1 MSCFTQIIL
10 LKGTY
15 KMFSLKKTVSL
26 IHKEGWKFA
35 TIFFLTSS
43 LLLMVWLPFAII
55 GFLLTFFVVWF
66 FRDPDRKTP
75 NIKNKIISPA
85 DGKICLIDKAKP
97 PKELLMD
104 SKEMFRICVFMNV
117 FNVHVNRSPVKGT
130 IREIVYKKGQF
141 LNASLDKA
149 SEKNERNSLIIETD
163 DNKEIIVTQIAGLI
177 ARRILSFVS
186 NKDKIDV
193 GERFCLIRFGSRVD
207 IYLPEG
213 SKAAVKIGD
222 TVKAGETIIGSL

>member
-26 IHKEGWKFA
+26 IHREGWKFA
-35 TIFFLTSS
+35 TIFFLTSL

-85 DGKICLIDKAKP
+85 DGKICLIDRAKP
-97 PKELLMD
+97 PKELSMD

-193 GERFCLIRFGSRVD
+193 GERFGLIRFGSRVD

>member
-1 MSCFTQIIL
+1 MSL
-10 LKGTY
+10 LK
-15 KMFSLKKTVSL
+15 KLFSF

-35 TIFFLTSS
+35 SIS
-43 LLLMVWLPFAII
+43 LIISLVLLFISPPLATI
-55 GFLLTFFVVWF
+55 GFLLTFFIIWF
-66 FRDPDRKTP
+66 FRDPDRITP

-104 SKEMFRICVFMNV
+104 SGEMFRICVFMNV
-117 FNVHVNRSPVKGT
+117 FNVHINRSPVKGT
-130 IREIVYKKGQF
+130 IKKIVYKEGQF

-149 SEKNERNSLIIETD
+149 SEKNERNSLVIETE
-163 DNKEIIVTQIAGLI
+163 DNKKIIVTQIAGLI
-177 ARRILSFVS
+177 ARRILSFV
-186 NKDKIDV
+186 NDKDKIDA
-193 GERFCLIRFGSRVD
+193 GERFDLIRFGSRVD

>member
-177 ARRILSFVS
+177 ARRILSFV
-186 NKDKIDV
+186 NDKDKIDA
-193 GERFCLIRFGSRVD
+193 GERFGLIRFGSRVD

>member
-1 MSCFTQIIL
+1 MSL
-10 LKGTY
+10 LK
-15 KMFSLKKTVSL
+15 KLFSF

-35 TIFFLTSS
+35 SIS
-43 LLLMVWLPFAII
+43 LIISLVLLFISPPLATI
-55 GFLLTFFVVWF
+55 GFLLTFFIIWF
-66 FRDPDRKTP
+66 FRDPDRTTP

-104 SKEMFRICVFMNV
+104 SGEMFRICVFMNV
-117 FNVHVNRSPVKGT
+117 FNVHINRSPVKGT
-130 IREIVYKKGQF
+130 IKKIVYKEGQF

-149 SEKNERNSLIIETD
+149 SEKNERNSLVIKTE

-177 ARRILSFVS
+177 ARRILSFVHD
-186 NKDKIDV
+186 KDKIDI
-193 GERFCLIRFGSRVD
+193 GERFGLIRFGSRVD

>member
-1 MSCFTQIIL
+1 MSL
-10 LKGTY
+10 LK
-15 KMFSLKKTVSL
+15 KLFSF

-35 TIFFLTSS
+35 SIS
-43 LLLMVWLPFAII
+43 LIISLVLLFISPPLATI
-55 GFLLTFFVVWF
+55 GFLLTFFIIWF
-66 FRDPDRKTP
+66 FRDPDRITP

-104 SKEMFRICVFMNV
+104 SGEMFRICVFMNV
-117 FNVHVNRSPVKGT
+117 FNVHINRSPVKGT
-130 IREIVYKKGQF
+130 IKKIVYKEGQF

-149 SEKNERNSLIIETD
+149 SEKNERNSLVIETE

-177 ARRILSFVS
+177 ARRILSFVHD
-186 NKDKIDV
+186 KDKIDI
-193 GERFCLIRFGSRVD
+193 GERFGLIRFGSRVD

>member
-1 MSCFTQIIL
+1 
-10 LKGTY
+10 
-15 KMFSLKKTVSL
+15 MFSLKKTVSL

-85 DGKICLIDKAKP
+85 DGKICLIDRAKP
-97 PKELLMD
+97 PKELSMD

-177 ARRILSFVS
+177 ARRILSFVN
-186 NKDKIDV
+186 NKDKIDA
-193 GERFCLIRFGSRVD
+193 GERFGLIRFGSRVD

>member
-1 MSCFTQIIL
+1 MSL
-10 LKGTY
+10 LKKITS
-15 KMFSLKKTVSL
+15 F
-26 IHKEGWKFA
+26 IHREGWKFA
-35 TIFFLTSS
+35 SISLITSLVLLFISPS
-43 LLLMVWLPFAII
+43 LATI
-55 GFLLTFFVVWF
+55 GFLLTFFIIWF

-117 FNVHVNRSPVKGT
+117 FNVHINRSPIKGT
-130 IREIVYKKGQF
+130 IREIVYKEGQF

-149 SEKNERNSLIIETD
+149 SEKNERNSLVIETE

-177 ARRILSFVS
+177 ARRILSFVHD
-186 NKDKIDV
+186 KDKIDI
-193 GERFCLIRFGSRVD
+193 GERFGLIRFGSRVD

>member
-43 LLLMVWLPFAII
+43 LLLMVSLPFAII

-163 DNKEIIVTQIAGLI
+163 DNKKIIVTQIAGLI

-193 GERFCLIRFGSRVD
+193 GERFGLIRFGSRVD

>member
-1 MSCFTQIIL
+1 
-10 LKGTY
+10 
-15 KMFSLKKTVSL
+15 
-26 IHKEGWKFA
+26 
-35 TIFFLTSS
+35 
-43 LLLMVWLPFAII
+43 
-55 GFLLTFFVVWF
+55 
-66 FRDPDRKTP
+66 
-75 NIKNKIISPA
+75 
-85 DGKICLIDKAKP
+85 
-97 PKELLMD
+97 MD

-177 ARRILSFVS
+177 ARRILSFVN

-193 GERFCLIRFGSRVD
+193 GERFGLIRFGSRVD

>member
-1 MSCFTQIIL
+1 MSL
-10 LKGTY
+10 LK
-15 KMFSLKKTVSL
+15 KLFSF

-35 TIFFLTSS
+35 SIS
-43 LLLMVWLPFAII
+43 LIISLVLLFISPPLATI
-55 GFLLTFFVVWF
+55 GFLLTFFIIWF
-66 FRDPDRKTP
+66 FRDPDRTTP

-104 SKEMFRICVFMNV
+104 SGEMFRICVFMNV
-117 FNVHVNRSPVKGT
+117 FNVHINRSPVKGT
-130 IREIVYKKGQF
+130 IKKIVYKEGQF

-149 SEKNERNSLIIETD
+149 SEKNERNSLVIETE

-177 ARRILSFVS
+177 ARRILSFVHD
-186 NKDKIDV
+186 KDKIDI
-193 GERFCLIRFGSRVD
+193 GERFGLIRFGSRVD

>member
-1 MSCFTQIIL
+1 MSL
-10 LKGTY
+10 LK
-15 KMFSLKKTVSL
+15 KLFSF

-35 TIFFLTSS
+35 SIS
-43 LLLMVWLPFAII
+43 LIISLVLLFISPPLATI
-55 GFLLTFFVVWF
+55 GFLLTFFIIWF
-66 FRDPDRKTP
+66 FRDPDRITP

-97 PKELLMD
+97 PKELLMN
-104 SKEMFRICVFMNV
+104 SGEMFRICVFMNV
-117 FNVHVNRSPVKGT
+117 FNVHINRSPVKGT
-130 IREIVYKKGQF
+130 IKKIVYKEGQF

-149 SEKNERNSLIIETD
+149 SEKNERNSLVIETE
-163 DNKEIIVTQIAGLI
+163 DNKKIIVTQIAGLI
-177 ARRILSFVS
+177 ARRILSFV
-186 NKDKIDV
+186 NDKDKIDA
-193 GERFCLIRFGSRVD
+193 GERFDLIRFGSRVD

>member
-1 MSCFTQIIL
+1 MSCFTEIIL
-10 LKGTY
+10 LKRNY
-15 KMFSLKKTVSL
+15 IMSLLKKITSF
-26 IHKEGWKFA
+26 IHREGWKFA
-35 TIFFLTSS
+35 SISLITSLVLLFISPS
-43 LLLMVWLPFAII
+43 LATI
-55 GFLLTFFVVWF
+55 GFLLTFFIIWF

-85 DGKICLIDKAKP
+85 DGKICLIDKARP

-117 FNVHVNRSPVKGT
+117 FNVHINRSPVKGT
-130 IREIVYKKGQF
+130 IREIVYKEGQF

-149 SEKNERNSLIIETD
+149 SEKNERNSLVIETE

-177 ARRILSFVS
+177 ARRILSFV
-186 NKDKIDV
+186 NDKDKIDI
-193 GERFCLIRFGSRVD
+193 GERFGLIRFGSRVD

>member
-1 MSCFTQIIL
+1 MSL
-10 LKGTY
+10 LKKITS
-15 KMFSLKKTVSL
+15 F
-26 IHKEGWKFA
+26 IHREGWKFA
-35 TIFFLTSS
+35 SISLITSLV
-43 LLLMVWLPFAII
+43 LLFISPYLATI
-55 GFLLTFFVVWF
+55 GFLLTFFTIWF

-117 FNVHVNRSPVKGT
+117 FNVHINRSPIKGT
-130 IREIVYKKGQF
+130 IREIVYKEGQF

-149 SEKNERNSLIIETD
+149 SEKNERNSLVIKTE

-177 ARRILSFVS
+177 ARRILSFVHD
-186 NKDKIDV
+186 KDKIDI
-193 GERFCLIRFGSRVD
+193 GERFGLIRFGSRVD

>member
-1 MSCFTQIIL
+1 MSL
-10 LKGTY
+10 LK
-15 KMFSLKKTVSL
+15 KLFSF

-35 TIFFLTSS
+35 SIS
-43 LLLMVWLPFAII
+43 LIISLVLLFISPPLATI
-55 GFLLTFFVVWF
+55 GFLLTFFIIWF
-66 FRDPDRKTP
+66 FRDPDRTTP

-85 DGKICLIDKAKP
+85 DGKICLIDKARP

-104 SKEMFRICVFMNV
+104 SGEMFRICVFMNV
-117 FNVHVNRSPVKGT
+117 FNVHINRRPVKGT
-130 IREIVYKKGQF
+130 IKKIVYKEGQF

-149 SEKNERNSLIIETD
+149 SEKNERNSLVIETE

-177 ARRILSFVS
+177 ARRILSFVHD
-186 NKDKIDV
+186 KDKIDI
-193 GERFCLIRFGSRVD
+193 GERFGLIRFGSRVD

>member
-1 MSCFTQIIL
+1 
-10 LKGTY
+10 
-15 KMFSLKKTVSL
+15 MFSLKKVLSF
-26 IHKEGWKFA
+26 IHPEGWKFA
-35 TIFFLTSS
+35 LISLFISTLFFFI
-43 LLLMVWLPFAII
+43 WLPIAILGCFI
-55 GFLLTFFVVWF
+55 TVFIIWF
-66 FRDPDRKTP
+66 FRDPERVTP
-75 NIKNKIISPA
+75 SISGAVYSPA
-85 DGKICLIDKAKP
+85 DGVICLIDESLP
-97 PKELLMD
+97 PLESGLEPVMMK
-104 SKEMFRICVFMNV
+104 RVCVFMNV
-117 FNVHVNRSPVKGT
+117 FNVHVNRSPIEGKVKKIAYT
-130 IREIVYKKGQF
+130 KGSF

-193 GERFCLIRFGSRVD
+193 GERFGLIRFGSRVD

>member
-1 MSCFTQIIL
+1 MSCFTEIIL
-10 LKGTY
+10 LKRNY
-15 KMFSLKKTVSL
+15 IMSLLKKITSF
-26 IHKEGWKFA
+26 IHREGWKFA
-35 TIFFLTSS
+35 SISLITSLV
-43 LLLMVWLPFAII
+43 LLFISPYLATI
-55 GFLLTFFVVWF
+55 GFLLTFFIIWF

-117 FNVHVNRSPVKGT
+117 FNVHINRSPVKGI
-130 IREIVYKKGQF
+130 IRKIVYKEGQF

-149 SEKNERNSLIIETD
+149 SEKNERNSLVIETE

-177 ARRILSFVS
+177 ARRILSFV
-186 NKDKIDV
+186 NDKDKIDA
-193 GERFCLIRFGSRVD
+193 GERFGLIRFGSRVD